1 MKKEDVVKKMT
12 TVKAAVEKSYPGVKA
27 DIVINDWEKGG
38 YHRLYINLVVTGQ
51 VNGKTAR
58 ESADFGFINLKTN
71 RYNTRAYDMR
81 HFDAGEFT
89 PAKVLYEYTEAYKTA
104 DDDKTLYTAK
114 EGFHITLGLSKEEE
128 TKGVS
133 RREMLDKSFEMWI
146 SPDNFDTYWRK
157 INSNEEAVN
166 EEEIPRKGEKKG
178 EKIGSYD
185 GHIVTIRMSGSGD
198 KCVVEDDGKYTWD
211 YGSDRDDGLYE
222 ASMYLYDR
230 MAEGHAI
237 TVLDDTAWGYIV
249 ENAAGLSVSIDA
261 DKETRTI
268 KRKENEN
275 AGQ

>member
-114 EGFHITLGLSKEEE
+114 EGFHITMGLSKEEE

-157 INSNEEAVN
+157 INSNEEATN
-166 EEEIPRKGEKKG
+166 EEDIPKKG
-178 EKIGSYD
+178 KKESEKIGSYD
-185 GHIVTIRMSGSGD
+185 DQIVTISPSTD
-198 KCVVEDDGKYTWD
+198 KYVVKDNGKYTGD

-230 MAEGHAI
+230 MAEGHVI

>member
-12 TVKAAVEKSYPGVKA
+12 VVKEAVEKSYPGVKA

-51 VNGKTAR
+51 VNGKTAK

-81 HFDAGEFT
+81 HFDVGEFT
-89 PAKVLYEYTEAYKTA
+89 PAKGLYGYMEAYKTA

-114 EGFHITLGLSKEEE
+114 EGFRITLCLSKTEEE
-128 TKGVS
+128 NGVS

-157 INSNEEAVN
+157 INVDEEATNEED
-166 EEEIPRKGEKKG
+166 IPKKDEKKS

-185 GHIVTIRMSGSGD
+185 GHIVTIRVSGSGD
-198 KCVVEDDGKYTWD
+198 KYVVEDDGKYTWD
-211 YGSDRDDGLYE
+211 YEDDREGGVYE
-222 ASMYLYDR
+222 AAMYLYDR
-230 MAEGHAI
+230 MMEGHVV
-237 TVLDDTAWGYIV
+237 TVINSDAWSYIV
-249 ENAAGLSVSIDA
+249 ENANGLHVPLNINT
-261 DKETRTI
+261 ETHTI
-268 KRKENEN
+268 KK
-275 AGQ
+275 G

>member
-38 YHRLYINLVVTGQ
+38 YHRLYINLAVTGQ

-185 GHIVTIRMSGSGD
+185 DHIITISPSTD
-198 KCVVEDDGKYTWD
+198 KYVVKDNGKYTGD
-211 YGSDRDDGLYE
+211 YEDDREGGVYE
-222 ASMYLYDR
+222 AAMYLYDR
-230 MAEGHAI
+230 MMEGHVI
-237 TVLDDTAWGYIV
+237 TVFNADAWSYIV
-249 ENAAGLSVSIDA
+249 ENANGLHVLLDVNT
-261 DKETRTI
+261 ETHTI
-268 KRKENEN
+268 KK
-275 AGQ
+275 GGIK